1 MAKPKN
7 QKPPFALRALAAFA
21 VMLAALF
28 VLLLAAY
35 ALPGEPVRDHVYD
48 SAVKIAGEGL
58 YPEYLNFKLFQMDNY
73 TDTIMLTE
81 AASADEAPP
90 LTAMMTNTAYNV
102 DNFETLAD
110 DLQWYIERDWAA
122 GAQRTDAP
130 ALVPFSY
137 ARYWHGY
144 LIWLR
149 PLLLVTDITGVRVVQ
164 YLVLAAL
171 FAAAAGRGVVRG
183 QSAAGHGVLGTAS
196 GTVFHL
202 LCRCL
207 RGLRLGAGQAPPQ
220 R

>member
-21 VMLAALF
+21 VTLAALF

-90 LTAMMTNTAYNV
+90 LTAMMTNTAKG
-102 DNFETLAD
+102 TGPRAHS
-110 DLQWYIERDWAA
+110 
-122 GAQRTDAP
+122 AP
-130 ALVPFSY
+130 T
-137 ARYWHGY
+137 
-144 LIWLR
+144 R
-149 PLLLVTDITGVRVVQ
+149 PRLCRSPT
-164 YLVLAAL
+164 
-171 FAAAAGRGVVRG
+171 RGT
-183 QSAAGHGVLGTAS
+183 GTA
-196 GTVFHL
+196 T
-202 LCRCL
+202 
-207 RGLRLGAGQAPPQ
+207 
-220 R
+220 